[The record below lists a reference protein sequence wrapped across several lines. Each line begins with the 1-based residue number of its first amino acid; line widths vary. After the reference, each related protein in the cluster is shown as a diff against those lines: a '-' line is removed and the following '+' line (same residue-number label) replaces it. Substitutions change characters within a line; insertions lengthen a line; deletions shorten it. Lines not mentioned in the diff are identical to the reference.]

1 VIVQSKRAAEP
12 ETKERILRTA
22 FQLFHEQGFHATG
35 VATIVR
41 EAGINPGSLYHFF
54 ESKDQLLLG
63 VLEFSIGYLSPAVME
78 PVESLNLAPI
88 ERIFALLK
96 RYRDG
101 MVRHG
106 CRMGCP
112 IGNLALEVSDGYP
125 EARRLIHRNF
135 ENWAQRVEG
144 WLMEAGDDLPKQL
157 DRARLAHFIL
167 TVMEGGLMQARAAND
182 LKPFDE
188 SVAVLREHLNLLRLE
203 ATQAKGDPSDGRTS
217 KRGGMPRRK
226 ESSRRKR

>member
-1 VIVQSKRAAEP
+1 MIVQPEPAGEP

-54 ESKDQLLLG
+54 ESKDQLLLS
-63 VLEFSIGYLSPAVME
+63 VLEFAKGYLGPAVME
-78 PVESLNLAPI
+78 PVESQTSDPI
-88 ERIFALLK
+88 SRIFALLN

-101 MVRHG
+101 MVQHG

-112 IGNLALEVSDGYP
+112 IGNLALEVSDGNP

-135 ENWAQRVEG
+135 ENWASRVEG
-144 WLMEAGDDLPKQL
+144 WLGEAGDRLPPEL
-157 DRARLAHFIL
+157 NRARLARFIL

-182 LKPFDE
+182 LRPFDE
-188 SVAVLREHLNLLRLE
+188 SVAVLRDYLNLL
-203 ATQAKGDPSDGRTS
+203 TVHTAKHKSGTS
-217 KRGGMPRRK
+217 K
-226 ESSRRKR
+226 ERKR

>member
-1 VIVQSKRAAEP
+1 MKTIPEP

-54 ESKDQLLLG
+54 ESKDQLLLN
-63 VLEFSIGYLSPAVME
+63 VLEFAIGYLGPAVME
-78 PVESLNLAPI
+78 PVESQTPDPI
-88 ERIFALLK
+88 ARIFALLDQ
-96 RYRDG
+96 YRNG

-112 IGNLALEVSDGYP
+112 IGNLALEVSDSNP
-125 EARRLIHRNF
+125 DARRLIHRNF
-135 ENWAQRVEG
+135 ENWASRVED
-144 WLMEAGDDLPKQL
+144 WLAEAGDRLPL
-157 DRARLAHFIL
+157 DVNRARLAHFIL

-188 SVAVLREHLNLLRLE
+188 SVAVLRDHLNLLLRP
-203 ATQAKGDPSDGRTS
+203 AKHGGGLS
-217 KRGGMPRRK
+217 KKPRA
-226 ESSRRKR
+226 SRPRPGNKK